1 MIEKV
6 NINTEST
13 LMPDFW
19 KLRNIGQFNDH
30 EVNIIKLKGVFEWHV
45 HEEEDKLFFLIDGEL
60 DIQFKHQP
68 IVSLK
73 KNEFLV
79 IPKGVEMMPV
89 AKNEATI
96 MIFEP
101 QRKD

>member
-1 MIEKV
+1 MLEKV
-6 NINTEST
+6 NITTEST

-19 KLRNIGQFNDH
+19 KLKTIGLFNDH
-30 EVNIIKLKGVFEWHV
+30 AVNIIKLKGEFEWHI
-45 HEEEDKLFFLIDGEL
+45 HEHEDKLFFVIDGAL

-68 IVSLK
+68 IVSLN

-89 AKNEATI
+89 AKTEATL

-101 QRKD
+101 KC